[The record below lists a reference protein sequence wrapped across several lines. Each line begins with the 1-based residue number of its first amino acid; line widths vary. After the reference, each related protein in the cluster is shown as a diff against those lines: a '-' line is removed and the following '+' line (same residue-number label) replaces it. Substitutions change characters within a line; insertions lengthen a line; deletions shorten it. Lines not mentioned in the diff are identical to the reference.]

1 MKVTYQK
8 LPKSRGEI
16 TVELSVSELRP
27 YLEKTAEKISKEV
40 KVAGFRP
47 GHIPYDILKKNV
59 GEATIY
65 EEALRL
71 VVEKTLP
78 EAIVKE
84 RLELVGQPQ
93 IQPEKLA
100 PGNPLV
106 YKAALDL
113 YPEVTLGDF
122 TALKTRPEEVKVED
136 ADVQKSLDE
145 LRKLRAKETAV
156 MRAAKKGDRV
166 KMDFDVMLDKVVI
179 ENGSYKGQTIELG
192 EGNFIPGFE
201 EQLAGVKKGEKK
213 EFELKFP
220 KEYHEKNLAGKQATF
235 KVNVHD
241 VYEIELPE
249 MNDEWAKSLGMFKTF
264 TEMKEAIAANLR
276 REKEGKVRQK
286 FEQTLIEEAVKKTK
300 FGDLP
305 ENLVKSE
312 TDRMLHELERD
323 LTKQGGK
330 FDDYLTAI
338 KKSRED
344 LQKDF
349 VPQAEK
355 RMKASLVLAEVAK
368 KENIQATMEEVA
380 REREAAKLMYKDQ
393 PQLLSQLESAD
404 YERYI
409 RSTLTNQKVVAF
421 LADKAK
427 DKK

>member
-1 MKVTYQK
+1 M
-8 LPKSRGEI
+8 
-16 TVELSVSELRP
+16 
-27 YLEKTAEKISKEV
+27 

-156 MRAAKKGDRV
+156 MRAAKKGDRI

-192 EGNFIPGFE
+192 EGNFNFFGIFCGCFFE
-201 EQLAGVKKGEKK
+201 IGP
-213 EFELKFP
+213 EFGDAQF
-220 KEYHEKNLAGKQATF
+220 NGDFAATF
-235 KVNVHD
+235 GQLLVSDFH
-241 VYEIELPE
+241 YL
-249 MNDEWAKSLGMFKTF
+249 
-264 TEMKEAIAANLR
+264 
-276 REKEGKVRQK
+276 
-286 FEQTLIEEAVKKTK
+286 
-300 FGDLP
+300 
-305 ENLVKSE
+305 ENL
-312 TDRMLHELERD
+312 
-323 LTKQGGK
+323 
-330 FDDYLTAI
+330 
-338 KKSRED
+338 
-344 LQKDF
+344 
-349 VPQAEK
+349 
-355 RMKASLVLAEVAK
+355 SL
-368 KENIQATMEEVA
+368 
-380 REREAAKLMYKDQ
+380 
-393 PQLLSQLESAD
+393 
-404 YERYI
+404 
-409 RSTLTNQKVVAF
+409 
-421 LADKAK
+421 
-427 DKK
+427 